1 MIQFR
6 QKQFAE
12 YDAMKSLYETIMRLT
27 GGDRAHRFPVIT
39 SKSALISV
47 LKGPNVVVEKFT
59 ISTSLFGKEKYRMYI
74 KIGAKA
80 KLPDEVRLPKLKFYE
95 QRLGNL
101 SLKLSGSIFPNT
113 PIEKKNSFVENY
125 VNGISQ
131 KEFGNNN
138 NKNKGG
144 GGGGGKP
151 FASGEAYN
159 QVTLNRKVQDYL
171 AEAIKYSKTERSL
184 VLELSSIEDA
194 IKALNILPFGLNYT
208 IYLLDA

>member
-113 PIEKKNSFVENY
+113 PIEKNNSFVENY
-125 VNGISQ
+125 TNGISQ
-131 KEFGNNN
+131 KEFG
-138 NKNKGG
+138 KGKG

>member
-6 QKQFAE
+6 QKQFTE

-27 GGDRAHRFPVIT
+27 GGDKARRFPIIN
-39 SKSALISV
+39 KSGLISV
-47 LKGPNVVVEKFT
+47 LRGNNIVVEKFT

-80 KLPDEVRLPKLKFYE
+80 KLPDEVRLPKVKVYE
-95 QRLGNL
+95 QKLCDLNLGFG
-101 SLKLSGSIFPNT
+101 GSINPR
-113 PIEKKNSFVENY
+113 ERLNSSTENRQ
-125 VNGISQ
+125 GEIQ
-131 KEFGNNN
+131 KQFGGGKGNND
-138 NKNKGG
+138 GG
-144 GGGGGKP
+144 GGQGKGLLSFGG
-151 FASGEAYN
+151 N
-159 QVTLNRKVQDYL
+159 NRFFLTKEINDYL
-171 AEAIKYSKTERSL
+171 AKAIKYSKTERSL